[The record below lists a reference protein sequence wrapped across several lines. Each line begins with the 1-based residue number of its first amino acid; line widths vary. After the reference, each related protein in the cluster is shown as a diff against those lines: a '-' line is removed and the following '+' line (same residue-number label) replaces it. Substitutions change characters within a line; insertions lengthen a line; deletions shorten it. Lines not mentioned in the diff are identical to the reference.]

1 MELVD
6 ETRDIADMDVAGRG
20 GDEVR
25 LFLGIN
31 ARMRALAD
39 LEF

>member
-20 GDEVR
+20 GDEVQAI
-25 LFLGIN
+25 LGY
-31 ARMRALAD
+31 
-39 LEF
+39 